1 MLSFSLLCER
11 YQGYEIIDPLTGQE
25 LDRIIKTKD
34 DPNVYVSPYSIKGIF
49 RSIGSFI
56 KNPSSKEYDTINK
69 RPDSLDNNDGRQDS
83 SIDVPSDDTYSSFIA

>member
-11 YQGYEIIDPLTGQE
+11 YRGYEIIDPLTGQE

-49 RSIGSFI
+49 RSIGSSI
-56 KNPSSKEYDTINK
+56 KNPNSKDHDTTNK
-69 RPDSLDNNDGRQDS
+69 RSDSLDNNDGRQDS
-83 SIDVPSDDTYSSFIA
+83 SIDVPADDMYSSFIV